1 MPIGFIYWLIMLLA
15 IVFWIGGYWGPY
27 ANNPNFGRF
36 NGVWLFVLLFILG
49 WAVFGFAI
57 QGPGIR

>member
-1 MPIGFIYWLIMLLA
+1 MRF
-15 IVFWIGGYWGPY
+15 GGI
-27 ANNPNFGRF
+27 
-36 NGVWLFVLLFILG
+36 WLFILLFILG

>member
-1 MPIGFIYWLIMLLA
+1 MLLA
-15 IVFWIGGYWGPY
+15 IVFYGVGYWGPY
-27 ANNPNFGRF
+27 ADNPHWPRF